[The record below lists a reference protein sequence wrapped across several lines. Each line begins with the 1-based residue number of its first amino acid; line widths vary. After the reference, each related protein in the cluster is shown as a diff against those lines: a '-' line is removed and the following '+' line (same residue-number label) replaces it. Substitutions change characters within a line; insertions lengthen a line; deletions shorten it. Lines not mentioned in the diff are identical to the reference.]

1 MSSCYGS
8 SAELVLLIENRTSS
22 YVYLATD
29 TVKING
35 IAVDLFGNEMLSSN
49 SYAISS
55 LLIDE
60 DALTAQNIQS
70 IDSISLQFEITVHD
84 QAGTELKTDLVEIPV
99 VY

>member
-1 MSSCYGS
+1 M
-8 SAELVLLIENRTSS
+8 IENRTSS

-35 IAVDLFGNEMLSSN
+35 IAADLFGNELLSSN

>member
-1 MSSCYGS
+1 M
-8 SAELVLLIENRTSS
+8 IENRTSS